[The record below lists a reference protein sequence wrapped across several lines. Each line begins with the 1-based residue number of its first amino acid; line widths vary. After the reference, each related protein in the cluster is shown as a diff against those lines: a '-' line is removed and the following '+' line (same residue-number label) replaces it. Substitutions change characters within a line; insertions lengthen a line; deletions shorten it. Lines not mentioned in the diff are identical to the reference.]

1 MKYLLINYINYIGI
15 GIVGIG
21 YFSFFIFRGK
31 KIIFILVFMYLCKI
45 ILNIIKYDLGR
56 KNILK
61 LKNI

>member
-45 ILNIIKYDLGR
+45 ILNIIKYDLGE
-56 KNILK
+56 KK
-61 LKNI
+61 

>member
-31 KIIFILVFMYLCKI
+31 KNYVYISFYVFM
-45 ILNIIKYDLGR
+45 
-56 KNILK
+56 
-61 LKNI
+61 

>member
-31 KIIFILVFMYLCKI
+31 IMFILVFMYLCKI